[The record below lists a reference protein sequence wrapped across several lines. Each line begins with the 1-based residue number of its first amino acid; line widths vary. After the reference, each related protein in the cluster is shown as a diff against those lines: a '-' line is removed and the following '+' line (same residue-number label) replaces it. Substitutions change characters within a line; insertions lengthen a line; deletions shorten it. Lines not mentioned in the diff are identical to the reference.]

1 MGHFLPH
8 FSLLQH
14 LWVLLMVVSMPK
26 TNSSPFS
33 CLYPHQ
39 APAADADDGARPLH
53 FPHRYN
59 LSPNFGAAPHKPQLE
74 LVENQ
79 RFPG

>member
-14 LWVLLMVVSMPK
+14 LWVLLMVVSVPRI
-26 TNSSPFS
+26 NSSPVFM
-33 CLYPHQ
+33 PHQ
-39 APAADADDGARPLH
+39 APAADADDGARPLRC
-53 FPHRYN
+53 PRRYN
-59 LSPNFGAAPHKPQLE
+59 LSPDFGAAPHKAQHE